1 MITID
6 FETRSESDLMKVGA
20 AVYSE
25 HPSTDIICVSWGI
38 DNLPIR
44 SWWNGDFETPEDM
57 KPYDMAEVW
66 DAIDEGH
73 MIEAH
78 NIGFERSIW
87 KNVMTPRYRWPECPP
102 VEQWRDTMAVAA
114 YYAMPQALDK
124 LMAALGYEG
133 KDPEGYR
140 LITRYSKLHL
150 KTARDEITMGDF
162 VKFVKYCERDV
173 LLEQTASDVLGDL
186 PDREVPNFAFD
197 MRVMERGLKLDAE
210 GIAAATEIVDRRFE
224 ELAEVYYDICGAKPT
239 QVAKSIEWINANG
252 GELLNLQAGTLEEEI
267 ERDDTLRQCRAEDPD
282 FKMADKILPD
292 DTRRVIELRMQL
304 NKASTRK
311 LDAMSRQ
318 TCEDGRAKY
327 QTRYHGTQTGRNA
340 GSGFQPLNL
349 KRSYEDISPERLV
362 KDIMF
367 KDPAYL
373 DMIYGD
379 AMEAVSSASRHWIM
393 AEEGYRIMAGD
404 FVSVEAVVL
413 ACLAG
418 EQWKIDAFRAGEK
431 IYERMAD
438 KIYGYPT
445 GTVTKATH
453 PAERFDGKTGELAFG
468 YQGALGAWRNFD
480 HTDRHTDE
488 RVIEICRAWRDE
500 HPETTKLWRS
510 LNSAAISA
518 VRDNKE
524 TSYREIGFA
533 PVDDWLAMILPN
545 GKHIWYYQPLLSKRM
560 PRWHDPATKED
571 CADGTC
577 KCEME
582 HVLSYMSM
590 KNGQWTRIYT
600 YGGKLAENAT
610 QATSRE
616 ILMPAARR
624 LERHGYTPV
633 LTVYDEVVCEV
644 PEGLGS
650 LKEFEE
656 IMIAQPEGWYAS
668 WPLSVDGWEGY
679 RYKK

>member
-1 MITID
+1 
-6 FETRSESDLMKVGA
+6 
-20 AVYSE
+20 
-25 HPSTDIICVSWGI
+25 
-38 DNLPIR
+38 
-44 SWWNGDFETPEDM
+44 
-57 KPYDMAEVW
+57 
-66 DAIDEGH
+66 
-73 MIEAH
+73 
-78 NIGFERSIW
+78 
-87 KNVMTPRYRWPECPP
+87 
-102 VEQWRDTMAVAA
+102 
-114 YYAMPQALDK
+114 
-124 LMAALGYEG
+124 
-133 KDPEGYR
+133 
-140 LITRYSKLHL
+140 
-150 KTARDEITMGDF
+150 
-162 VKFVKYCERDV
+162 
-173 LLEQTASDVLGDL
+173 
-186 PDREVPNFAFD
+186 
-197 MRVMERGLKLDAE
+197 
-210 GIAAATEIVDRRFE
+210 
-224 ELAEVYYDICGAKPT
+224 
-239 QVAKSIEWINANG
+239 
-252 GELLNLQAGTLEEEI
+252 
-267 ERDDTLRQCRAEDPD
+267 
-282 FKMADKILPD
+282 
-292 DTRRVIELRMQL
+292 
-304 NKASTRK
+304 
-311 LDAMSRQ
+311 
-318 TCEDGRAKY
+318 
-327 QTRYHGTQTGRNA
+327 
-340 GSGFQPLNL
+340 
-349 KRSYEDISPERLV
+349 
-362 KDIMF
+362 
-367 KDPAYL
+367 
-373 DMIYGD
+373 
-379 AMEAVSSASRHWIM
+379 M

-480 HTDRHTDE
+480 RTDRHTDE
-488 RVIEICRAWRDE
+488 RVIEICRAWSD
-500 HPETTKLWRS
+500 
-510 LNSAAISA
+510 
-518 VRDNKE
+518 
-524 TSYREIGFA
+524 IGFA

-560 PRWHDPATKED
+560 PRWHDPATEEA

-668 WPLSVDGWEGY
+668 WPLSVDWWEGY

>member
-1 MITID
+1 M
-6 FETRSESDLMKVGA
+6 L
-20 AVYSE
+20 
-25 HPSTDIICVSWGI
+25 
-38 DNLPIR
+38 
-44 SWWNGDFETPEDM
+44 
-57 KPYDMAEVW
+57 
-66 DAIDEGH
+66 
-73 MIEAH
+73 
-78 NIGFERSIW
+78 
-87 KNVMTPRYRWPECPP
+87 
-102 VEQWRDTMAVAA
+102 
-114 YYAMPQALDK
+114 
-124 LMAALGYEG
+124 
-133 KDPEGYR
+133 
-140 LITRYSKLHL
+140 
-150 KTARDEITMGDF
+150 
-162 VKFVKYCERDV
+162 FVKYCERDV
-173 LLEQTASDVLGDL
+173 LLEQTASDMLGDL
-186 PDREVPNFAFD
+186 PDHEIPNFILD
-197 MRVMERGLKLDAE
+197 MRMMERGLKLDIK
-210 GIAAATEIVDRRFE
+210 GITVATQIVDKRFE
-224 ELAEVYYDICGAKPT
+224 ELSEVYRGICGVKPT
-239 QVAKSIEWINANG
+239 QVAKSLEWINAHG
-252 GELLNLQAGTLEEEI
+252 GQLDNLQANALEEEI
-267 ERDDTLRQCRAEDPD
+267 ERDDTLKQSNDTSQT
-282 FKMADKILPD
+282 LPD
-292 DTRRVIELRMQL
+292 NTRRVIELRMQL

-311 LDAMSRQ
+311 LDAMARQ

-349 KRSYEDISPERLV
+349 KRSYEDIPPDRLV

-393 AEEGYRIMAGD
+393 AEDGYRIMAGD

-418 EQWKIDAFRAGEK
+418 EQWKVEAFRAGEK

-438 KIYGYPT
+438 KIYGYPA

-453 PAERFDGKTGELAFG
+453 PAQRFDGKIGELAFG
-468 YQGALGAWRNFD
+468 YQGALGAWRKFD
-480 HTDRHTDE
+480 RTDRHTDE
-488 RVIEICRAWRDE
+488 RVIEICRAWRAE

-510 LNSAAISA
+510 LNYAAISA
-518 VRDNKE
+518 VRDDKE

-545 GKHIWYYQPLLSKRM
+545 GKRIWYYQPLLSKRM
-560 PRWHDPATKED
+560 PRWHDPATEED
-571 CADGTC
+571 CANGTC

-624 LERHGYTPV
+624 LEGHGYTPI

-644 PEGLGS
+644 PEHLGS

-656 IMIAQPEGWYAS
+656 IMIADPEYWYAG
-668 WPLSVDGWEGY
+668 WPLSVDAWEGH